1 MKKYLKQ
8 IFQDKIKYW
17 LTATAGFVLFIICST
32 FLKPSNQPNYIV
44 RPYVDEDDT
53 EVKIEVEGL
62 LEGSQKIEIP
72 VSKRVYSQEEAKESI
87 KKGMDEILKILP
99 GENTSLQNIT
109 NNLNPVSELSDLGLS
124 VKWATCNL
132 GTSAPQYFGS
142 FVSWGSTWSE
152 TPEFDWTFYPHT
164 VSKTW
169 ITKYCTD
176 PDMGYSPTKGEKGF
190 ADNKTTLE
198 AKDDVATV
206 RLGSPW
212 RMPTQAEFQELVDKC
227 KWTWTILKGTAG
239 YKVVSKKNG
248 KSIFLPA
255 AGYHLEIDHCD
266 VFESGAYWTSSLSK
280 RNNLEAFALYF
291 SKDGY
296 RVFPCERFVGYY
308 IRPVRK

>member
-1 MKKYLKQ
+1 MKCH
-8 IFQDKIKYW
+8 IKLLLSAMLLW
-17 LTATAGFVLFIICST
+17 SLPMFGGNGSIQQKPTRKAKTTTHQQAGKNTKAKGTTAGKAT
-32 FLKPSNQPNYIV
+32 
-44 RPYVDEDDT
+44 
-53 EVKIEVEGL
+53 
-62 LEGSQKIEIP
+62 
-72 VSKRVYSQEEAKESI
+72 
-87 KKGMDEILKILP
+87 
-99 GENTSLQNIT
+99 ENTSSY
-109 NNLNPVSELSDLGLS
+109 VDLGLS

-132 GTSAPQYFGS
+132 GASDPQDFGS
-142 FVSWGSTWSE
+142 FVSWGSTRRS
-152 TPEFDWTFYPHT
+152 PEFYWAFYPHT
-164 VSKTW
+164 VSRTG

-176 PDMGYSPTKGEKGF
+176 PDMGYSFTTGRKGF

-227 KWTWTILKGTAG
+227 NWTWTKAG

-280 RNNLEAFALYF
+280 RNNMEAFALYF
-291 SKDGY
+291 TKDGY
-296 RVFPCERFVGYY
+296 RVSSEERFVGYY

>member
-1 MKKYLKQ
+1 MLMKCH
-8 IFQDKIKYW
+8 IKLLLSAMLLW
-17 LTATAGFVLFIICST
+17 SLPMFGGNGSIQQKPIRKAKTTTHQQAGKNTKAKGPTAGKAT
-32 FLKPSNQPNYIV
+32 
-44 RPYVDEDDT
+44 
-53 EVKIEVEGL
+53 
-62 LEGSQKIEIP
+62 
-72 VSKRVYSQEEAKESI
+72 
-87 KKGMDEILKILP
+87 
-99 GENTSLQNIT
+99 ENTSSY
-109 NNLNPVSELSDLGLS
+109 VDLGLS

-176 PDMGYSPTKGEKGF
+176 PDMGYSPTKGQKGF